1 MSECVRADDEPDC
14 LCTSASARVCVCV
27 CLVYVRGYVY
37 VYTPQN
43 RDQSYRSCRSVFG
56 VLLVVAFSVCFD
68 FVDTRICVELLIV
81 STTY

>member
-1 MSECVRADDEPDC
+1 MRADDEPDC

-37 VYTPQN
+37 VCIPQN
-43 RDQSYRSCRSVFG
+43 RDRINLTDRAVADSVFY
-56 VLLVVAFSVCFD
+56 LSVAFSFCFD

-81 STTY
+81 STTD